1 MPESIDLQT
10 LTIMR
15 AIADGGSITA
25 AARALGYSQ
34 PAITQHVQR
43 AERRLGLALVTK
55 AGRSVRLTEAGAVL
69 ARHALAVGASL
80 TAAGD
85 ELALLAGMQTGRVTV
100 AGFPTASATLVPRLL
115 ALVRERHPGLTV
127 RYLEAEP
134 PEAVTLLRDGG
145 CDLAITFSYAG
156 DRQDPHGLS
165 AEAGFDVVDLASDEM
180 MLAVPRAH
188 PLADGDEPIALRELA
203 QEEWIGGCPLC
214 RGHLLAACHDAGF
227 SPTIGYETD
236 NFVAMTAMVAAGLGV
251 ALVPQLS
258 VRSASIPAG
267 VRLRDV
273 APRQERRLHLL
284 AGPGRE
290 RIPAVGAMRAA
301 VLDLDLGEWRLRAL
315 ASATLKK

>member
-1 MPESIDLQT
+1 MGVPETIDLQT

-85 ELALLAGMQTGRVTV
+85 ELALLAGVQSGRVTV

-134 PEAVTLLRDGG
+134 PEAIALLRDGG
-145 CDLAITFSYAG
+145 SDLAITFSYAG
-156 DRQDPHGLS
+156 DRQDPHALR
-165 AEAGFDVVDLASDEM
+165 AEAGFDVVDLAADEM
-180 MLAVPRAH
+180 MLAIPRTH
-188 PLADGDEPIALRELA
+188 PLADGDGPLALADLA
-203 QEEWIGGCPLC
+203 GAEWIGGCTLC
-214 RGHLLAACHDAGF
+214 RGHLLAACHEAGF
-227 SPTIGYETD
+227 APTIGYETD
-236 NFVAMTAMVAAGLGV
+236 NFVAITAMVAAGLGV

-258 VRSASIPAG
+258 VRSATLPDG
-267 VRLRDV
+267 VLLRAV
-273 APRQERRLHLL
+273 APRTERRLHLL
-284 AGPGRE
+284 AGLGRE
-290 RIPAVGAMRAA
+290 RIPAVAAVRAA
-301 VLDLDLGEWRLRAL
+301 VLDLELSEWRLQVFAG
-315 ASATLKK
+315 